1 MGMLHEPECS
11 QLLYV
16 YQVSSYMGTERA
28 DGKHFDGQTCDH
40 PATYVTVQ

>member
-1 MGMLHEPECS
+1 VKNSMLSCSMGMLHEPECS

-28 DGKHFDGQTCDH
+28 DGKHFDGQT
-40 PATYVTVQ
+40 V